1 MLVDLNE
8 SFWIDDEVDGK
19 FQSLLILGFSII
31 AEIQLTKKLMDTNG
45 CDSSELLIPTRKY
58 TSIFNGFGNTPDEL
72 DAIYDSEFSGDVPI
86 PRLFPAIGQSDDL
99 DRLKNETIRY
109 LELQF
114 SASKP
119 SKSDL
124 LDKMKK
130 EDEVLSSLV
139 QKYMSMFT
147 IKNELN

>member
-8 SFWIDDEVDGK
+8 SFWIDDEIDGK

-31 AEIQLTKKLMDTNG
+31 SEIQLTEKLIETKG
-45 CDSSELLIPTRKY
+45 CDSSDTLVTTKKY
-58 TSIFNGFGNTPDEL
+58 TSIFNGFGNTPNEL
-72 DAIYDSEFSGDVPI
+72 DDIYDCEFKGDIPI
-86 PRLFPAIGQSDDL
+86 PRLFPVIGQSDNL
-99 DRLKNETIRY
+99 DELKSDTIRY

-114 SASKP
+114 NASKP
-119 SKSDL
+119 SKSDIL
-124 LDKMKK
+124 NKMKK

-139 QKYMSMFT
+139 QRYMNMFT